1 MKGAEMKGAAMKGG
15 GLLLGAA
22 LLALAVT
29 GCKRQDMYTQ
39 NRVQTWD
46 RSRFFADGLG
56 MRAPVP
62 GTVARETAPPAA
74 PPAVI
79 DAALLARGQERFDIF
94 CAPCHGRAG
103 DGHGMIVERGFP
115 GPTSFAASPLREAP
129 ATRFYAAMTKGYG
142 EMAPFADRIDPPDR
156 WAIVAYIRALQ
167 RSQNTEVASLPAD
180 DRARLEALK

>member
-1 MKGAEMKGAAMKGG
+1 MRNGR
-15 GLLLGAA
+15 LLFVAA
-22 LLALAVT
+22 LLALAVA

-62 GTVARETAPPAA
+62 GTVARESTPPTT
-74 PPAVI
+74 PPTVI

-103 DGHGMIVERGFP
+103 DGQGMIIERGFP
-115 GPTSFAASPLREAP
+115 QPTALTASPLRNAP
-129 ATRFYAAMTKGYG
+129 AARFYAAMTKGYG
-142 EMAPFADRIDPPDR
+142 EMAPFVDRIDPSDR

-167 RSQNTEVASLPAD
+167 RSQNTEVASLPPA

>member
-1 MKGAEMKGAAMKGG
+1 MRGSQ
-15 GLLLGAA
+15 LLLVTA
-22 LLALAVT
+22 LLALAVG

-46 RSRFFADGLG
+46 RSRFFADGRG

-62 GTVARETAPPAA
+62 GTVARETTPPAA
-74 PPAVI
+74 PPTVI

-115 GPTSFAASPLREAP
+115 APTPLTASPLRDAP
-129 ATRFYAAMTKGYG
+129 AARFYAAMTKGYG

-167 RSQNTEVASLPAD
+167 RSQNTEVASLPPA